1 MKRVV
6 VVIMLALCIAGCRNN
21 QKKEYYQSDLKE
33 DTVPNKDVDWIGLY
47 IRCHEL
53 DSLKNLAEVGARQQ
67 GHPYEA
73 LPDSVGTIWSNMLN
87 EILLRRGSVA
97 FGMYDSHREDIAKYL
112 RLDFINYGFIT
123 KVYLPYKATQ
133 STREEYGEICI
144 KELENEMAKAQMGLM
159 YGGPVP
165 SHYENLLNDLFL
177 AYVNYEHN
185 DKALDLCEEIL
196 AYMSNRY
203 GEESR
208 EYANMLNNKANLCN
222 NTGSAYSA
230 AVAARRAISIYD
242 KLIADPATEADTRAK
257 LKEEKEKLEG
267 KLQLWQGK

>member
-6 VVIMLALCIAGCRNN
+6 VVIILALCIAGCRNN
-21 QKKEYYQSDLKE
+21 QKKEFSQSDLKE
-33 DTVPNKDVDWIGLY
+33 EAVQNNDVDWIGIY

-53 DSLKNLAEVGARQQ
+53 DSLKNIVENGAKQQ
-67 GHPYEA
+67 GRPYEP
-73 LPDSVGTIWSNMLN
+73 LPDSVGALWSNMLS
-87 EILLRRGSVA
+87 EILLRRGDVA
-97 FGMYDSHREDIAKYL
+97 FGIYDSHREDIAKYL

-133 STREEYGEICI
+133 VTMEEYGEICI

-165 SHYENLLNDLFL
+165 SHYENLLNDLLL
-177 AYVNYEHN
+177 AYVNYERN
-185 DKALDLCEEIL
+185 DEALDLCEEIL
-196 AYMSNRY
+196 AYMSKQY

-208 EYANMLNNKANLCN
+208 EYANMLNNKANLCYK
-222 NTGSAYSA
+222 TGSAYSA
-230 AVAARRAISIYD
+230 AVAAKRAISIYD
-242 KLIADPATEADTRAK
+242 KLIADPATDAGTRDA
-257 LKEEKEKLEG
+257 LKEGKEKLEG